1 MLSADE
7 IRRRDEENMKSK
19 ESGPV
24 RSALF
29 MAATAALLA
38 CGDDGQGL
46 GGPAAERDSGRTPA
60 AAARPQPRER
70 EPMGEDPA
78 AVEQRTRLIQ
88 QRRRERFAGIS
99 LTEEQQQRLDAL
111 DGERESW
118 QAESQEALRGL
129 LDELAEARRAGDSV
143 ALKDSRARMRAL
155 RKTMPTLQGFVAEL
169 SDEQRAQLEQSQQP
183 LQSQRSKGLGLLPAK
198 FKPDS
203 NALEKRRQMLVQR
216 RQERFSEI
224 GLSDDQQRRI
234 EGLDDAR
241 RAWHEENQDEMHA
254 IRQQM
259 RAAQRSGE
267 GAAATAAR
275 DRLHE
280 LRATSPGLAS
290 ILAELSDEQRALI
303 RARRSAPL
311 EPPKE
316 SEAAANELGGVV
328 VDGLDASG
336 RDGGP

>member
-1 MLSADE
+1 
-7 IRRRDEENMKSK
+7 MKSRK
-19 ESGPV
+19 FGAV

-38 CGDDGQGL
+38 CGDDGEGL
-46 GGPAAERDSGRTPA
+46 GEPGAARDSGRTPG

-70 EPMGEDPA
+70 APMGEDPV
-78 AVEQRTRLIQ
+78 AVERRTRMIQ
-88 QRRRERFAGIS
+88 QRRRERFAAIS

-111 DGERESW
+111 DGDRESW

-129 LDELAEARRAGDSV
+129 LDELAEARRAGDGA
-143 ALKDSRARMRAL
+143 ALKDGRARMRAL

-183 LQSQRSKGLGLLPAK
+183 QQSQRSKGLGLLPAK
-198 FKPDS
+198 SKPDS
-203 NALEKRRQMLVQR
+203 NALEKRRQMLAQR
-216 RQERFSEI
+216 RQERFAEI
-224 GLSDDQQRRI
+224 GLSEDQQRRI

-241 RAWHEENQDEMHA
+241 TAWHEENRDEMHA

-259 RAAQRSGE
+259 RAAQRSGDDP
-267 GAAATAAR
+267 AATAAR

-280 LRATSPGLAS
+280 LRATAPGLAS
-290 ILAELSDEQRALI
+290 ILTELSDEQRAMI

-316 SEAAANELGGVV
+316 SEAAANEPGGVV
-328 VDGLDASG
+328 VDGLDAKG